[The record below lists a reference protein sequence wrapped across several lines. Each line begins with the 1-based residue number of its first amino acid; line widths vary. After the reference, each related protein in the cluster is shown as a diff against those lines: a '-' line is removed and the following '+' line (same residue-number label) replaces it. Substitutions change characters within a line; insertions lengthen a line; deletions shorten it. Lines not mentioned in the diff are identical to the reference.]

1 MSSITSQLSFASLLT
16 NGTSGRDAQGD
27 ILWSGGPGQD
37 SGGKAKGAQSYFC
50 LSGKEDP
57 KDLPAGIKSIEARAT
72 LPRAPAIACGQ
83 YYNTAQQGP
92 FDLLANGAWENLAPG
107 TGMSSIRVDNCGICM
122 VFKERNAQG
131 DTVWSGGPGQTASGS
146 VKDAQSYYCIYGQDS
161 NAAPKLPR
169 EDLPTTTLPS
179 GPLSTLPIQPNP
191 TIPPRAP
198 QFPCGSLGTV
208 TKDGKMDYLPTYSD
222 VQYYVP
228 DGSEITWFENEY
240 CAMCAVFKSREEDAE
255 MIWNDWSDE
264 GARGNVIIKGGRSYF
279 CLGQ

>member
-1 MSSITSQLSFASLLT
+1 MLKETSCGLVALDRT
-16 NGTSGRDAQGD
+16 PVVRPRAR
-27 ILWSGGPGQD
+27 
-37 SGGKAKGAQSYFC
+37 
-50 LSGKEDP
+50 
-57 KDLPAGIKSIEARAT
+57 RAT
-72 LPRAPAIACGQ
+72 SASPAKRTPRTCLRASRPSKPAPLPLP
-83 YYNTAQQGP
+83 P
-92 FDLLANGAWENLAPG
+92 
-107 TGMSSIRVDNCGICM
+107 SH
-122 VFKERNAQG
+122 
-131 DTVWSGGPGQTASGS
+131 
-146 VKDAQSYYCIYGQDS
+146 AQSYYCIYGEDS
-161 NAAPKLPR
+161 NEAPKLPR

>member
-1 MSSITSQLSFASLLT
+1 MSSTTNQAASLLT

-37 SGGKAKGAQSYFC
+37 SGGKAKGAQSYYC
-50 LSGKEDP
+50 LSSKENP
-57 KDLPAGIKSIEARAT
+57 KDLPAGIKTIEARAT
-72 LPRAPAIACGQ
+72 SAPAIACGQ
-83 YYNTAQQGP
+83 YFNTAQQGP
-92 FDLLANGAWENLAPG
+92 FDLLANGTWENLALG
-107 TGMSSIRVDNCGICM
+107 TGMSSMRVDSCGICM
-122 VFKERNAQG
+122 VFKNRNAQG

-146 VKDAQSYYCIYGQDS
+146 VKDAQSYYCIYGEDS
-161 NAAPKLPR
+161 ILPR
-169 EDLPTTTLPS
+169 EDPTTTLPS

-228 DGSEITWFENEY
+228 DDSEITWFENEY
-240 CAMCAVFKSREEDAE
+240 CAMCAVFKSREKDAE
-255 MIWNDWSDE
+255 MIWNDWSDGE
-264 GARGNVIIKGGRSYF
+264 GARKNVTIKGGRSYF
-279 CLGQ
+279 CLGK